1 MKNIIAKIFL
11 IAVITSI
18 SLYAYSQ
25 GGGGP
30 LPPEPPENPQGIP
43 LDPVSW
49 VMLAA
54 GAGVAGKKY
63 YDNRN
68 NKKSA
73 DLKEK
78 E

>member
-1 MKNIIAKIFL
+1 
-11 IAVITSI
+11 
-18 SLYAYSQ
+18 
-25 GGGGP
+25 
-30 LPPEPPENPQGIP
+30 
-43 LDPVSW
+43 
-49 VMLAA
+49 MLAA